1 MIAMM
6 TMAVVRKEEVR
17 KMWKAERNWDT
28 HSFIV
33 MNKRS
38 CLFKHPTT
46 ATLHSTVC
54 TNIHP
59 GTLEYHAWD
68 EVKVWSLKG
77 PFIYHVIQF
86 HQWNIESQSFSHLLL
101 WFQTVQ
107 GFSPPKTDPR
117 RSCNDRVCNAGI
129 KFGCS
134 SQRQISINREDLLP
148 LTSSKQ
154 NMKGLKSTY
163 ALLWLVLYF
172 IELRPP
178 A

>member
-1 MIAMM
+1 
-6 TMAVVRKEEVR
+6 MAVVRKEEVR

-28 HSFIV
+28 HSFIL

-38 CLFKHPTT
+38 CLFQTPDHPQLTFHRMHKYT
-46 ATLHSTVC
+46 PRYPWVSRVGWRKSLV
-54 TNIHP
+54 
-59 GTLEYHAWD
+59 
-68 EVKVWSLKG
+68 LKG

-154 NMKGLKSTY
+154 NMKGAQSTY
-163 ALLWLVLYF
+163 ALHWLVLYF